1 MPAANNSVIHCIYS
15 DQVGDKHTKSPVEF
29 TKFEEKKRQQ
39 TEKRTKLL
47 KFSVF
52 RKSSSLKGV
61 WFIMFP
67 PPPSLYH
74 L

>member
-1 MPAANNSVIHCIYS
+1 MPVANNSVIHCVYS

-61 WFIMFP
+61 
-67 PPPSLYH
+67 
-74 L
+74 